1 MVTNSEMATFESRLR
16 GKPSPTSL
24 CCFGIINVESNYLQN
39 EGLEIDAEGRVSK
52 PKAEKK
58 HGILKC
64 RRVSKNKFV

>member
-1 MVTNSEMATFESRLR
+1 MATFESKLR

-24 CCFGIINVESNYLQN
+24 CCFGIINVKSNYLQN

-58 HGILKC
+58 YTE
-64 RRVSKNKFV
+64 F